1 MKHPIRILALL
12 AVAAASSS
20 ALAAGENPNARAPNS
35 SFYYDSLQGM
45 PRSAATPSF
54 GGPNPLAQ
62 NAMRR
67 PTMRLGPITPVPEPS
82 TWALMVAGFSVLG
95 FIVRRGGRR

>member
-1 MKHPIRILALL
+1 MNYPIRILALL

-20 ALAAGENPNARAPNS
+20 ALAAGENPNARAPHN

-54 GGPNPLAQ
+54 GGANPLAES
-62 NAMRR
+62 AMRR

-82 TWALMVAGFSVLG
+82 TWALMVAGFSIVG
-95 FIVRRGGRR
+95 FIVRRSGRR

>member
-1 MKHPIRILALL
+1 MNYPIRILALL

-20 ALAAGENPNARAPNS
+20 ALAAGENPNARAPNN

-54 GGPNPLAQ
+54 GGSNPLAQ

-82 TWALMVAGFSVLG
+82 TWALMVAGFSVVG
-95 FIVRRGGRR
+95 FIVRRSGRR

>member
-1 MKHPIRILALL
+1 MRHPIRILALL
-12 AVAAASSS
+12 AVAAASAGAS
-20 ALAAGENPNARAPNS
+20 AAPENPNARAPNS
-35 SFYYDSLQGM
+35 SFYYDTLQGM

-54 GGPNPLAQ
+54 GGPSTINQ

-82 TWALMVAGFSVLG
+82 TWALMIAGFSVVG
-95 FIVRRGGRR
+95 FIVRRNARR